1 MKKLTKTIVFL
12 LVFLCAVTLTS
23 CKKETKV
30 EESFPELVSKLKSY
44 KLVGKL
50 ESMFPSGTK
59 ECEISVYYKQP
70 NLYRVELKNAGNN
83 EPQIMIKNNE
93 GIYVLLPAVNK
104 IFKINSNW
112 PNNSSYPYILQS
124 LSKDIIGDD
133 NLLINKDK
141 NNTTLEFKAKQF
153 NNAMVTKQKVTFD
166 NETKMPQ
173 EVLIYDDQDTLLV
186 RFKVDKI
193 DTNIEV
199 DDKYFKVNDSMSTA
213 RLTYASSPIDFE
225 RLITYPTYY
234 PEKTTLQQENTMGN
248 GGTKRVIMKYSGE
261 SPFTIIEQYVIN
273 TEQIKTEYVSGDI
286 YTMGGAI
293 CILANNTI
301 QFYDSGIEYTVA
313 STSLDYYTMIHVGES
328 LRTADLK

>member
-50 ESMFPSGTK
+50 ETMFPSGTK

-83 EPQIMIKNNE
+83 EPQIMIKNAD

-141 NNTTLEFKAKQF
+141 NITTLEFKAKQF
-153 NNAMVTKQKVTFD
+153 NNAVVTKQKVTFD
-166 NETKMPQ
+166 NETHLPQ

-193 DTNIEV
+193 DTNIDV

-213 RLTYASSPIDFE
+213 RLTYASSPIEFD

-248 GGTKRVIMKYSGE
+248 GGIKRVIMKYGGQ

-273 TEQIKTEYVSGDI
+273 TEEIKTEYVSGDI

-301 QFYDSGIEYTVA
+301 QFYDSGIEYTLA
-313 STSLDYYTMIHVGES
+313 STTLDYYTLIHVGES